1 MTRAYRTR
9 ASRSPRGT
17 ITSAMSEAPTDT
29 RSAARRPR
37 SDAAANR
44 ERILAAA
51 TIAVRRDGERVPM
64 ATIADEAGV
73 GIGTLYR
80 HYPTRPALLAALT
93 LRSFHLV
100 LEHARA
106 AALSDEP
113 APAALEHFLEQ
124 TIAAR
129 NDFVLPLHGGP
140 VIHDEKIAAASNRDP
155 EPPRTGPRPR
165 TPRPDHPTRRHP
177 QRHHHHRSDARPTT
191 PARSPT
197 GTNSPAGKPRSSSQA
212 SPPPNPAPQCVESEH
227 ARGSWL
233 EVIVGVGG
241 GQRVLGSPWRSSAW
255 WRWRVNAIVHVMLGA
270 DAPGVV
276 CWWGGGPWG
285 R

>member
-1 MTRAYRTR
+1 M
-9 ASRSPRGT
+9 P
-17 ITSAMSEAPTDT
+17 EAPIEAQAVT
-29 RSAARRPR
+29 RRLR

-93 LRSFHLV
+93 LRSFRLV

-113 APAALEHFLEQ
+113 APAALEQFFER

-129 NDFVLPLHGGP
+129 NELILPLHGGP
-140 VIHDEKIAAASNRDP
+140 VIHDRKIVALRTEIRNLLEQVLARGRHNRTIRPDATP
-155 EPPRTGPRPR
+155 IDIIITGAMLAQPLANTADWDRLARRQAKIFVAGLVLTDPPRPER
-165 TPRPDHPTRRHP
+165 
-177 QRHHHHRSDARPTT
+177 
-191 PARSPT
+191 
-197 GTNSPAGKPRSSSQA
+197 
-212 SPPPNPAPQCVESEH
+212 
-227 ARGSWL
+227 
-233 EVIVGVGG
+233 
-241 GQRVLGSPWRSSAW
+241 
-255 WRWRVNAIVHVMLGA
+255 
-270 DAPGVV
+270 
-276 CWWGGGPWG
+276 
-285 R
+285 

>member
-1 MTRAYRTR
+1 MTEAYRTR
-9 ASRSPRGT
+9 APRSLGGT
-17 ITSAMSEAPTDT
+17 ITSGMPEAPTEA

-64 ATIADEAGV
+64 ATIADQAGV

-80 HYPTRPALLAALT
+80 HYPTRPDLLAALT
-93 LRSFHLV
+93 MRSFSLV

-113 APAALEHFLEQ
+113 APAALTKFFEQ

-140 VIHDEKIAAASNRDP
+140 IIHDETIAALQTEIRNLLEQVLARGRHDRTIRTDATPNDIIITGAMLAQPLPHAPDWDQLARRQATIFIAGLAAT
-155 EPPRTGPRPR
+155 EPPPYVSRRTR
-165 TPRPDHPTRRHP
+165 
-177 QRHHHHRSDARPTT
+177 ARFSN
-191 PARSPT
+191 A
-197 GTNSPAGKPRSSSQA
+197 
-212 SPPPNPAPQCVESEH
+212 ESE
-227 ARGSWL
+227 
-233 EVIVGVGG
+233 
-241 GQRVLGSPWRSSAW
+241 
-255 WRWRVNAIVHVMLGA
+255 
-270 DAPGVV
+270 PGTD
-276 CWWGGGPWG
+276 PP
-285 R
+285 